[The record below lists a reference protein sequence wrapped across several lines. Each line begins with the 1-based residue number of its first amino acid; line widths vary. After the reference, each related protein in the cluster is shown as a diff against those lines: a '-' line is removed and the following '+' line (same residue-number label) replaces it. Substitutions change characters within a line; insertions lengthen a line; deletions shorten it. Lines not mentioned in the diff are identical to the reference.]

1 MKLNRSTDMAL
12 RIAMLAAAN
21 PRRMTVDELSDQ
33 LGLPRNHVAKVVQR
47 LQRLGVLVTIRGRS
61 GGVAF
66 AEDGGRTTVGHV
78 VRAFEGDDEVVSC
91 DEPACS
97 LRAACRLRGELRRA
111 RDAFLAVLDDVTLG
125 ELVAGPTGPALLA
138 LGLPRPRPVP
148 DAPPS
153 GGSPGRDVSPSGGP
167 PGRDASPSATVP
179 GPPEPHA
186 PPSPVGPAGARP
198 AVPGPV

>member
-21 PRRMTVDELSDQ
+21 PRRMTVEELSDQ
-33 LGLPRNHVAKVVQR
+33 LDLPRNHVAKVVQR

-66 AEDGGRTTVGHV
+66 AEGGGDATVGHV

-111 RDAFLAVLDDVTLG
+111 RDAFLAVLDGVTLG
-125 ELVAGPTGPALLA
+125 GLVDGPTGPVLLA

-153 GGSPGRDVSPSGGP
+153 PQ
-167 PGRDASPSATVP
+167 
-179 GPPEPHA
+179 GPPERGA
-186 PPSPVGPAGARP
+186 PPSAAVPERP
-198 AVPGPV
+198 APPSGAGSSRPRRSVPDPV

>member
-33 LGLPRNHVAKVVQR
+33 LDLPRNHVAKVVQR

-61 GGVAF
+61 GGVTF
-66 AEDGGRTTVGHV
+66 AEGGGSVTVGHV

-111 RDAFLAVLDDVTLG
+111 RDAFLGVLDGVTLG
-125 ELVAGPTGPALLA
+125 GLVDGPTGAALLA
-138 LGLPRPRPVP
+138 LGLPRPRPEP
-148 DAPPS
+148 
-153 GGSPGRDVSPSGGP
+153 
-167 PGRDASPSATVP
+167 DASP
-179 GPPEPHA
+179 
-186 PPSPVGPAGARP
+186 RP
-198 AVPGPV
+198 AVPPTPRRAVPDRI

>member
-66 AEDGGRTTVGHV
+66 AEDGGNATVGHV

-138 LGLPRPRPVP
+138 LGLPRPRPM
-148 DAPPS
+148 
-153 GGSPGRDVSPSGGP
+153 PSGGP

>member
-21 PRRMTVDELSDQ
+21 PRRMTVDELADQ
-33 LGLPRNHVAKVVQR
+33 LVLPRNHVAKVVQR

-66 AEDGGRTTVGHV
+66 AEGGHDVTVGRV
-78 VRAFEGDDEVVSC
+78 VRAFEGADEVVSC

-111 RDAFLAVLDDVTLG
+111 RDAFLAVLDGVTLG
-125 ELVAGPTGPALLA
+125 GLVDGPTGPVLLA
-138 LGLPRPRPVP
+138 LGLPRARPAP
-148 DAPPS
+148 DGPP
-153 GGSPGRDVSPSGGP
+153 GGVSGGP
-167 PGRDASPSATVP
+167 AR
-179 GPPEPHA
+179 
-186 PPSPVGPAGARP
+186 AGSG
-198 AVPGPV
+198 AV

>member
-33 LGLPRNHVAKVVQR
+33 LDLPRNHVAKVVQR

-66 AEDGGRTTVGHV
+66 AEDGGNATVGHV

-138 LGLPRPRPVP
+138 LGLPRPRP
-148 DAPPS
+148 APS
-153 GGSPGRDVSPSGGP
+153 GGLPGRDATPSGGP
-167 PGRDASPSATVP
+167 PGRDTWSSATVP
-179 GPPEPHA
+179 GPPQPHA
-186 PPSPVGPAGARP
+186 PSSSVGPAGARP

>member
-33 LGLPRNHVAKVVQR
+33 LDLPRNHVAKVVQR

-66 AEDGGRTTVGHV
+66 AEDGGNATVGHV

-138 LGLPRPRPVP
+138 LGLPRPRPAT
-148 DAPPS
+148 DAT
-153 GGSPGRDVSPSGGP
+153 PSGGP
-167 PGRDASPSATVP
+167 PGRGASPSATVS

-186 PPSPVGPAGARP
+186 TPSPVGPAGARP
-198 AVPGPV
+198 VVPGPV

>member
-12 RIAMLAAAN
+12 RIAMLAAAS
-21 PRRMTVDELSDQ
+21 PRRMTVEELSDQ
-33 LGLPRNHVAKVVQR
+33 LDLPRNHVAKVVQR

-66 AEDGGRTTVGHV
+66 AEGGGDATVGHV

-111 RDAFLAVLDDVTLG
+111 RDAFLAVLDGVTLG
-125 ELVAGPTGPALLA
+125 GLVDGPTGPVLLA

-148 DAPPS
+148 DAP
-153 GGSPGRDVSPSGGP
+153 SPQ
-167 PGRDASPSATVP
+167 
-179 GPPEPHA
+179 GPPERPA
-186 PPSPVGPAGARP
+186 PPSAAVPERP
-198 AVPGPV
+198 APPSGAGSSRPRRSVPDLF